1 MRWQFHTGSEQTGI
15 LEAGTVPQLE
25 ESTLEL
31 GAGYPSFE
39 DQFKM
44 DTEEKPQKGVK
55 GCRAGQPH
63 LDTLLRQKSWTAAQ
77 ATGLT
82 AEAL

>member
-1 MRWQFHTGSEQTGI
+1 MKGPFDTGSEQAWI
-15 LEAGTVPQLE
+15 LEAGTVLE

-44 DTEEKPQKGVK
+44 DTEEKPQKEV
-55 GCRAGQPH
+55 Q
-63 LDTLLRQKSWTAAQ
+63 SWP
-77 ATGLT
+77 
-82 AEAL
+82 ALSEHPAKTETMDHGSGNRVNS

>member
-1 MRWQFHTGSEQTGI
+1 MKDPFHTGSEQAWI

-25 ESTLEL
+25 ESALEV

-44 DTEEKPQKGVK
+44 DTEEKPQKEV
-55 GCRAGQPH
+55 Q
-63 LDTLLRQKSWTAAQ
+63 SWPASPEHPAQ
-77 ATGLT
+77 TETMGHD
-82 AEAL
+82 